1 VDLLCGLFGKTRQ
14 AYYKRKKETY
24 KESINEDLVLTIVRK
39 IRETQKRTGGRKLLK
54 MVRERVE
61 QEQLM
66 GRDAFFN
73 LLRSHGLHVRKRKF
87 RAVTTNSF
95 HWLHK
100 YPNLIKNL
108 SPEKPNHLWVSD
120 ITYINTDN
128 GFLYLYLIT
137 DAYSRKIIGW
147 HLSDNLGS
155 DNAILALFMAIS
167 QLPANCGGIIHHSD
181 RGIQYCSLKY
191 VKILESHGIKISMTE
206 NGDPYENAIAERVN
220 GILKT
225 EWLYD
230 MDLHG
235 YADALVAVKQII
247 KIYNTERLH
256 SSIEMLTP
264 DQAHSQSGKLKRL
277 WKSYKRSKSS
287 VLNPEN
293 TGIIQTTTENM
304 SIESNFVN
312 LYQY

>member
-1 VDLLCGLFGKTRQ
+1 LFGKTRQ
-14 AYYKRKKETY
+14 AYYKQKKEKF
-24 KESINEDLVLTIVRK
+24 KESINEDLVLTVVRK
-39 IRETQKRTGGRKLLK
+39 IRETQKRTGGRKLLE
-54 MVRERVE
+54 MVRKRVS

-66 GRDAFFN
+66 GRDAFYN

-100 YPNLIKNL
+100 YPNLIKSL
-108 SPEKPNHLWVSD
+108 SPERPNHLWVSD
-120 ITYINTDN
+120 ITYINTEN

-155 DNAILALFMAIS
+155 DNAILALYMAIS
-167 QLPANCGGIIHHSD
+167 QLPAICGEIIHHSD
-181 RGIQYCSLKY
+181 RGIQYCSHKY
-191 VKILESHGIKISMTE
+191 VKILETHGIKISMTE

-230 MDLHG
+230 MDLSG
-235 YADALVAVKQII
+235 YRDALAAVKHVI

-264 DQAHSQSGKLKRL
+264 TQAHSQTGKLKRL
-277 WKSYKRSKSS
+277 WKSYKKSNRNN
-287 VLNPEN
+287 LKNIEN
-293 TGIIQTTTENM
+293 MKVTTEDK
-304 SIESNFVN
+304 SIESSFVN

>member
-1 VDLLCGLFGKTRQ
+1 MICGLFGKTRQ

-24 KESINEDLVLTIVRK
+24 KESINEDLVLTVVKK
-39 IRETQKRTGGRKLLK
+39 IRETQKRTGGRKLLE
-54 MVRERVE
+54 MVKGKVD

-66 GRDAFFN
+66 GRDEFFN
-73 LLRSHGLHVRKRKF
+73 LLRSHGLLVRKRKF

-100 YPNLIKNL
+100 YPNLIKGL
-108 SPEKPNHLWVSD
+108 SPERPNHLWVSD

-167 QLPANCGGIIHHSD
+167 QLPANCGEIIHHSD

-191 VKILESHGIKISMTE
+191 VKILEAHGIKISMTE

-230 MDLHG
+230 MNLHNHTE
-235 YADALVAVKQII
+235 AREAIEQII
-247 KIYNTERLH
+247 RIYNTERLH

-264 DQAHSQSGKLKRL
+264 DQAHSRTGKLKRL
-277 WKSYKRSKSS
+277 WKSYKKSIRN
-287 VLNPEN
+287 NPKN
-293 TGIIQTTTENM
+293 TTEMQTNTENK
-304 SIESNFVN
+304 ITESNFVN

>member
-1 VDLLCGLFGKTRQ
+1 MICGLFGKTRQ

-24 KESINEDLVLTIVRK
+24 KESINEDLVLTVVKK
-39 IRETQKRTGGRKLLK
+39 IRETQKRTGGRKLLE
-54 MVRERVE
+54 MVKGKVD

-66 GRDAFFN
+66 GRDEFFN
-73 LLRSHGLHVRKRKF
+73 LLRSHGLLVRKRKF

-100 YPNLIKNL
+100 YPNLIKGL
-108 SPEKPNHLWVSD
+108 SPERPNHLWVSD

-167 QLPANCGGIIHHSD
+167 QLPANCGEIIHHSD

-191 VKILESHGIKISMTE
+191 VKILEAHGIKISMTE

-230 MDLHG
+230 MNLHNHTE
-235 YADALVAVKQII
+235 AREAIEQII
-247 KIYNTERLH
+247 RIYNTERLH

-264 DQAHSQSGKLKRL
+264 DQAHSRTGKLKRL
-277 WKSYKRSKSS
+277 WKSYKKSIRNN
-287 VLNPEN
+287 LKN
-293 TGIIQTTTENM
+293 TTEMQTNTENK
-304 SIESNFVN
+304 ITESNFVN

>member
-1 VDLLCGLFGKTRQ
+1 MFGKTRQ
-14 AYYKRKKETY
+14 AYYKQKKETY
-24 KESINEDLVLTIVRK
+24 KESLNEDLVLTVVRK
-39 IRETQKRTGGRKLLK
+39 IRETQKRTGGRKLLE
-54 MVRERVE
+54 MVKERVE

-87 RAVTTNSF
+87 RAVTTNSY

-100 YPNLIKNL
+100 YPNLIKGL
-108 SPEKPNHLWVSD
+108 SPERPNHLWVSD
-120 ITYINTDN
+120 ITYINTEN

-147 HLSDNLGS
+147 QLSDNLGS

-167 QLPANCGGIIHHSD
+167 QLPANCGEIIHHSD

-191 VKILESHGIKISMTE
+191 VKILENHKINISMTE

-225 EWLYD
+225 EWLYE

-235 YADALVAVKQII
+235 YTDALAAVSQVI

-264 DQAHSQSGKLKRL
+264 DQAHSCTGKLKRL
-277 WKSYKRSKSS
+277 WKSYKNKHDKINS
-287 VLNPEN
+287 EN
-293 TGIIQTTTENM
+293 AEEMESTTENKIKEN
-304 SIESNFVN
+304 SFVN

>member
-1 VDLLCGLFGKTRQ
+1 MLCGLFGKTRQ
-14 AYYKRKKETY
+14 AYYKQKKETY
-24 KESINEDLVLTIVRK
+24 KESINEDLVLTVVKK
-39 IRETQKRTGGRKLLK
+39 IRETQKRTGGRKLLE
-54 MVRERVE
+54 MVREKVD

-100 YPNLIKNL
+100 YPNLIKGL
-108 SPEKPNHLWVSD
+108 SPERPNHLWVSD
-120 ITYINTDN
+120 ITYISTDN

-167 QLPANCGGIIHHSD
+167 QLPANCGEIIHHSD

-191 VKILESHGIKISMTE
+191 VKILEANGIKISMTE

-230 MDLHG
+230 MNLHN
-235 YADALVAVKQII
+235 YTESKEAIEQII
-247 KIYNTERLH
+247 RIYNTERLH

-264 DQAHSQSGKLKRL
+264 DQAHSRTGKLKRL
-277 WKSYKRSKSS
+277 WKSYKNTKLHRI
-287 VLNPEN
+287 NPEN
-293 TGIIQTTTENM
+293 TGEMQEITEKKIIEN
-304 SIESNFVN
+304 NFVN

>member
-1 VDLLCGLFGKTRQ
+1 MFGKTRQ

-24 KESINEDLVLTIVRK
+24 RESLNEDLVLTVVRK
-39 IRETQKRTGGRKLLK
+39 IRETQKRTGGRKLLE
-54 MVRERVE
+54 MVRERVDRE
-61 QEQLM
+61 QQM
-66 GRDAFFN
+66 GRDEFFN
-73 LLRSHGLHVRKRKF
+73 LLRSHGLLVRRRKF

-100 YPNLIKNL
+100 YPNLIRSL
-108 SPEKPNHLWVSD
+108 IPERPNHVWVSD
-120 ITYINTDN
+120 ITYIKTDN

-147 HLSDNLGS
+147 QLSDNLGS
-155 DNAILALFMAIS
+155 DNAILALYMAIS
-167 QLPANCGGIIHHSD
+167 QLPANCGEIIHHSD

-191 VKILESHGIKISMTE
+191 VKILETHGIKISMTE

-230 MDLHG
+230 MHLHN
-235 YADALVAVKQII
+235 YTEAVAAVEQII
-247 KIYNTERLH
+247 RIYNTERLH

-264 DQAHSQSGKLKRL
+264 DQAHRLNGKLQRL
-277 WKSYKRSKSS
+277 WKSYKKSIKNNQKNITEKTINNTEQ
-287 VLNPEN
+287 LEEN
-293 TGIIQTTTENM
+293 
-304 SIESNFVN
+304 NFVN
-312 LYQY
+312 LYQD

>member
-1 VDLLCGLFGKTRQ
+1 MLCALFGKTRQ
-14 AYYKRKKETY
+14 AYYKQKKENY
-24 KESINEDLVLTIVRK
+24 KESVNEDLVLTVVRK
-39 IRETQKRTGGRKLLK
+39 IRETQKRTGGRKLLE
-54 MVRERVE
+54 MLRERLG
-61 QEQLM
+61 QEKLM
-66 GRDAFFN
+66 GRDAFFS
-73 LLRSHGLHVRKRKF
+73 LLRSEGLNVRKRKF
-87 RAVTTNSF
+87 RAVTTNSY

-100 YPNLIKNL
+100 YPNLIKGL
-108 SPEKPNHLWVSD
+108 SPERPNHLWVSD
-120 ITYINTDN
+120 ITYIYTDN

-167 QLPANCGGIIHHSD
+167 QLPANCGEIIHHSD

-191 VKILESHGIKISMTE
+191 VKILETHGIKISMTE

-230 MDLHG
+230 MNLQG
-235 YADALVAVKQII
+235 YTGSKVAIEQII
-247 KIYNTERLH
+247 RIYNTERLH

-264 DQAHSQSGKLKRL
+264 DQAHSCTGKLKRL
-277 WKSYKRSKSS
+277 WKSYKKDYHSKIKT
-287 VLNPEN
+287 EN
-293 TGIIQTTTENM
+293 TEEMLLKNK
-304 SIESNFVN
+304 FVN
-312 LYQY
+312 SY